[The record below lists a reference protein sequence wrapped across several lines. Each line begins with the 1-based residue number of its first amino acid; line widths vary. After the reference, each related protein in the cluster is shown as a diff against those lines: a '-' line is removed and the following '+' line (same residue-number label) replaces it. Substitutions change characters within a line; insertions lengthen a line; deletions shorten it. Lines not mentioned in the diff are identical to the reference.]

1 MPSKRKSYKFII
13 GLAVAAVLPLSLFLI
28 MRTVS
33 DGSVNIP
40 NYYRVDQIDSQE
52 LNGKI
57 IYDTTFHKVRDIVL
71 TNQIGK
77 EVSLNE
83 DLKGKILVVNFIFTS
98 CPTICPALTSNVEK
112 IQKSFIKKN
121 PDLAHFISI
130 TVDPWRDS
138 AEVLRDYADQF
149 NADHDRWWFLTG
161 DPDDIF
167 DYARN
172 ELGLRLQPSDANK
185 GMYDHSDKIVLLDT
199 ARNIRGYYDG
209 LELREGKRVADDI
222 IILSMEKR
230 KK

>member
-40 NYYRVDQIDSQE
+40 DYYRVDQIDSQE
-52 LNGKI
+52 LDGKI
-57 IYDTTFHKVRDIVL
+57 VYDTTFHKVRDMVL

-121 PDLAHFISI
+121 PDLAHFIS
-130 TVDPWRDS
+130 
-138 AEVLRDYADQF
+138 
-149 NADHDRWWFLTG
+149 
-161 DPDDIF
+161 
-167 DYARN
+167 
-172 ELGLRLQPSDANK
+172 
-185 GMYDHSDKIVLLDT
+185 
-199 ARNIRGYYDG
+199 
-209 LELREGKRVADDI
+209 
-222 IILSMEKR
+222 
-230 KK
+230 